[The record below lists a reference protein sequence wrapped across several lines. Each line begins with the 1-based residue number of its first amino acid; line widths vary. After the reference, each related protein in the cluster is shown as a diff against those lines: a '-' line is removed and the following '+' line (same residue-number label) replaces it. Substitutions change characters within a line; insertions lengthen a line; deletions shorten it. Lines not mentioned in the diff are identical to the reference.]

1 MNRFTV
7 FISGNIINRFY
18 VNVSLDA
25 PEESFVSASEIIMR
39 EDESFPAVFCDGEA
53 DPDPEVS
60 WWFNNALIS
69 QENTLD
75 FSDPITR

>member
-1 MNRFTV
+1 M
-7 FISGNIINRFY
+7 
-18 VNVSLDA
+18 
-25 PEESFVSASEIIMR
+25 SAAEIIMR